1 MSKKEK
7 EIEELVDVSNDIK
20 ETEIRKLKG
29 ISIIQI
35 FIFQLNFNLYSN

>member
-1 MSKKEK
+1 MSKREK

-35 FIFQLNFNLYSN
+35 FKLQLPFL